1 MIAEK
6 IKGTELSLGSKI
18 PEISDFINRVF
29 NRLKNSKFSFEYVE
43 NDSKQLYKLFRETLQ
58 RFWNY

>member
-18 PEISDFINRVF
+18 PEISDFIHREF
-29 NRLKNSKFSFEYVE
+29 NRLKNSKFSFEYVK
-43 NDSKQLYKLFRETLQ
+43 NDSKQLNKLFRETLQ
-58 RFWNY
+58 RVWDY